1 LSILIYSWQLYTKA
15 FKSFQSSAP
24 LETKRTLLSNR
35 AQSYLLLGDRDAALQ
50 DTDLAL
56 SNEFT
61 VSSSPKPITMKLH
74 YRRAKIYLSMRHYD
88 KARVDFMSFEK
99 LRGSRLTSDEKKLKK
114 DIEAGASSPDGG
126 N

>member
-1 LSILIYSWQLYTKA
+1 
-15 FKSFQSSAP
+15 
-24 LETKRTLLSNR
+24 
-35 AQSYLLLGDRDAALQ
+35 
-50 DTDLAL
+50 
-56 SNEFT
+56 
-61 VSSSPKPITMKLH
+61 
-74 YRRAKIYLSMRHYD
+74 MRHYD